1 MAPCNNAIKATEQG
15 LMTCPWPKNLLTT
28 PQLDLRMYDSQF
40 GGLSGTFWYK
50 IFKTDL
56 EDHNDCLDSPF
67 PFPSNLLQGTIKK

>member
-1 MAPCNNAIKATEQG
+1 
-15 LMTCPWPKNLLTT
+15 
-28 PQLDLRMYDSQF
+28 MYDSQF